1 MEATIAH
8 PRAGPAGEG
17 AQRGGK
23 AVLAG
28 CRSEAQEG
36 ERLSDQPLPPGQHVP
51 RDRPALHYG
60 PVPRFRA
67 HRWDLRV
74 YGFTQSLGEF
84 RWTWPEFDAL
94 PRTECVADFH
104 CVTRFTLR
112 DVHWCGVSSEA
123 LVELAPPDPSAT
135 HVMVWAEYGYS
146 ANMRL
151 DDFLARGVLL
161 ATHRDGERLTPEYG
175 YPVRLVVPH
184 LYGWKSVKWVR
195 AVEYLTADRRGFW

>member
-17 AQRGGK
+17 AQRGRK

-94 PRTECVADFH
+94 PQIGRASC
-104 CVTRFTLR
+104 R
-112 DVHWCGVSSEA
+112 
-123 LVELAPPDPSAT
+123 
-135 HVMVWAEYGYS
+135 
-146 ANMRL
+146 
-151 DDFLARGVLL
+151 
-161 ATHRDGERLTPEYG
+161 ER
-175 YPVRLVVPH
+175 V
-184 LYGWKSVKWVR
+184 
-195 AVEYLTADRRGFW
+195 